1 LLLKSLVAQHGRHLH
16 LDLHH
21 KEVAVDAVVVVLAPG
36 SDLRR
41 DVLLYLADVHLF
53 SKRIQKKRLRK
64 RKMKRFSTM
73 NLTRRKRRISL
84 ERKMSQRFWSPFL
97 PRKGAAVVL
106 GDQHLPLV
114 LPEKP
119 LPRDHLLLVAGSDLL
134 QGVVVST
141 KTTKRTIAVP
151 PQGLV
156 PLLVANR
163 MVPHAVARL
172 PAEMVGMAVVLLVD
186 RVL

>member
-41 DVLLYLADVHLF
+41 DALLYLADVHLF

-84 ERKMSQRFWSPFL
+84 ERKMSQRF
-97 PRKGAAVVL
+97 
-106 GDQHLPLV
+106 
-114 LPEKP
+114 
-119 LPRDHLLLVAGSDLL
+119 
-134 QGVVVST
+134 
-141 KTTKRTIAVP
+141 
-151 PQGLV
+151 
-156 PLLVANR
+156 
-163 MVPHAVARL
+163 
-172 PAEMVGMAVVLLVD
+172 
-186 RVL
+186 